1 MNQSHPADH
10 TLIQR
15 AYCPDRKP
23 DRAWRQ
29 TYRVWPSKLTWSKGL
44 LHWRR
49 CSRWHVPLAYN
60 PGLSPFLQ
68 SQWGYS
74 DILPY
79 TAMHFQVLH
88 AREPATIQCPVSC
101 QYTKSCSPK
110 SLAFFF
116 PLHLLRFI
124 PILLWILLC
133 NWCTVIVETSSVC
146 KFLLLGHYPAG
157 QSHTVTDEYSGK
169 AKEWAGWTR
178 AE

>member
-60 PGLSPFLQ
+60 PGLSPFMQ

-116 PLHLLRFI
+116 FFPSIFCGLYPSCCGFYFVTGVQWLLR
-124 PILLWILLC
+124 LLLC
-133 NWCTVIVETSSVC
+133 VNFWCWDII
-146 KFLLLGHYPAG
+146 L
-157 QSHTVTDEYSGK
+157 QDRVTL
-169 AKEWAGWTR
+169 
-178 AE
+178 